1 MASIK
6 EAAVNVES
14 VPPGPALETNLTG
27 SCWNCILSKDS
38 SLRSGPGLLNGSVQ
52 HGFYKVTT
60 IITWAWSLVD
70 ADVGPALF
78 HVLAPYRV
86 DHGLGLEVQVEQ
98 QQR

>member
-14 VPPGPALETNLTG
+14 VPPGPALETILTG

-38 SLRSGPGLLNGSVQ
+38 SLRSGPGLLNRSVNTRLLT
-52 HGFYKVTT
+52 KWT
-60 IITWAWSLVD
+60 IFITWVWSLVD

-78 HVLAPYRV
+78 HVLYRV
-86 DHGLGLEVQVEQ
+86 DHGRGLEVLVEP